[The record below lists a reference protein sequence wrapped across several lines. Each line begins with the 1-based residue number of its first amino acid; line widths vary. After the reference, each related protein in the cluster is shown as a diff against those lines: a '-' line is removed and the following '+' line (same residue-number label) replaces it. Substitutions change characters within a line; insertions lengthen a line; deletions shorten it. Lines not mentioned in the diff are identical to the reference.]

1 MEELELEQLAEEIN
15 MLLEGKNIPKL
26 KQLLTPL
33 NPADIALIFQ
43 DIDEE
48 TRLPFIFRILP
59 KELAAEVFVEMDG
72 DLQELLIRAFSDREL
87 HEMLDELY
95 MDDTVDLIEE
105 MPANVV
111 TRILRNCDAE
121 TRHTINEILKYPKD
135 SAGALMTIEFVSL
148 KKGMTVA
155 EAFKRIKATGVDKE
169 TIYTCYVTDRS
180 RKLKGVITAKDLLLA
195 ESDTVVDDIM
205 ETNVIFVDTL
215 EDKEVV
221 AKQFS
226 KYDLLALPVVDGE
239 ERLVGIIT
247 VDDAIDVMEDEAS
260 EDIAKM
266 AAVNPLEDTYFKTSV
281 FAHARNRFLW
291 LFILML
297 SATVT
302 GLIIQHYE
310 TAISAIP
317 ALVAFI
323 PMLMDTGGNCGS
335 QASAMIIRG
344 LAIGEIK
351 VSDYFRAVW
360 KEVRI
365 ALFVGLALSVVNT
378 ARVFIM
384 YGSTIE
390 SGGAIVPT
398 YLFAIITASALAITI
413 LIAKFLGCS
422 MPILASKLKIDPAL
436 MASPMITTIVD
447 AASVLTY
454 FAIVTT
460 ILSSYF

>member
-1 MEELELEQLAEEIN
+1 MEELELEQMAEEIAE
-15 MLLEGKNIPKL
+15 LLEKKDIPKL
-26 KQLLTPL
+26 KQVLTPM
-33 NPADIALIFQ
+33 NPADIAVIFRE
-43 DIDEE
+43 IDEAK
-48 TRLPFIFRILP
+48 LPFLYRILP

-72 DLQELLIRAFSDREL
+72 DQQELLIRAFSDREL

-111 TRILRNCDAE
+111 TRILRNCDAK
-121 TRHTINEILKYPKD
+121 TRQTINEILKYPKD

-148 KKGMTVA
+148 IEGMTV
-155 EAFKRIKATGVDKE
+155 EQAFERIKRTGVDKE

-180 RKLKGVITAKDLLLA
+180 RKLKGVVTAKDLMLA
-195 ESDTVVDDIM
+195 DSGTVIDDIM
-205 ETNVIFVDTL
+205 ETNVISVDTV
-215 EDKEVV
+215 EDKEIV
-221 AKQFS
+221 AKQFQ

-239 ERLVGIIT
+239 QRLVGIIT
-247 VDDAIDVMEDEAS
+247 VDDAIDVMEEEAT
-260 EDIAKM
+260 EDISKM

-281 FAHARNRFLW
+281 FRHARNRFLW

-310 TAISAIP
+310 TAIAAIP

-323 PMLMDTGGNCGS
+323 PTLMDTGGNCGS

-351 VSDYFRAVW
+351 PSDYFRAVW
-360 KEVRI
+360 KELRI
-365 ALFVGLALSVVNT
+365 ALLVGLSLSLVNT
-378 ARVFIM
+378 VRVFLM
-384 YGSTIE
+384 YGSSIGEQNIPTYMF
-390 SGGAIVPT
+390 AIVT
-398 YLFAIITASALAITI
+398 ACAMLVTITT
-413 LIAKFLGCS
+413 AKFLGCS
-422 MPILASKLKIDPAL
+422 MPILASKIKIDPAL

-447 AASVLTY
+447 AVSVLAY
-454 FAIVTT
+454 FTIVTT
-460 ILSSYF
+460 ILSAYFL

>member
-1 MEELELEQLAEEIN
+1 MEELELEKIAEEISA
-15 MLLEGKNIPKL
+15 LLEGKNIPKL
-26 KQLLTPL
+26 KQVLTPM
-33 NPADIALIFQ
+33 NPADIAVIFRE
-43 DIDEE
+43 IDEE
-48 TRLPFIFRILP
+48 KLPFLYRILP

-72 DLQELLIRAFSDREL
+72 DQQELLIRAFSDREL

-111 TRILRNCDAE
+111 TRILRNCDAK
-121 TRHTINEILKYPKD
+121 TRQTINEILKYPKD

-148 KKGMTVA
+148 IAGMTV
-155 EAFKRIKATGVDKE
+155 EQAFERIKRTGVDKE
-169 TIYTCYVTDRS
+169 TIYTCYVTDRA
-180 RKLKGVITAKDLLLA
+180 RKLKGVVTAKDLMLA
-195 ESDTVVDDIM
+195 DSGTVIDDIM
-205 ETNVIFVDTL
+205 ETNVISVDTI

-221 AKQFS
+221 AKQFQ

-239 ERLVGIIT
+239 NRLVGIIT
-247 VDDAIDVMEDEAS
+247 VDDAIDVMEEEAT
-260 EDIAKM
+260 EDISKM

-281 FAHARNRFLW
+281 FKHARNRFLW

-310 TAISAIP
+310 AAIAAIP

-323 PMLMDTGGNCGS
+323 PTLMDTGGNCGS

-351 VSDYFRAVW
+351 PSDYFRAVW
-360 KEVRI
+360 KELRI
-365 ALFVGLALSVVNT
+365 ALLVGLSLSLVNT
-378 ARVFIM
+378 VRVFLM
-384 YGSTIE
+384 YGPSIGEQNIPTYMF
-390 SGGAIVPT
+390 AIVT
-398 YLFAIITASALAITI
+398 ACAMLVTITT
-413 LIAKFLGCS
+413 AKFLGCS
-422 MPILASKLKIDPAL
+422 MPILASKIKIDPAL

-447 AASVLTY
+447 AVSVLAY
-454 FAIVTT
+454 FTIVTT
-460 ILSSYF
+460 ILSAYFR

>member
-1 MEELELEQLAEEIN
+1 MEELELEQMAEEIAE
-15 MLLEGKNIPKL
+15 LLEKKDIPKL
-26 KQLLTPL
+26 KQVLTPM
-33 NPADIALIFQ
+33 NPADIAVIFREV
-43 DIDEE
+43 DEAK
-48 TRLPFIFRILP
+48 LPFLYRILP

-72 DLQELLIRAFSDREL
+72 DQQELLIRAFSDREL

-111 TRILRNCDAE
+111 TRILRNCDAK
-121 TRHTINEILKYPKD
+121 TRQTINEILKYPKD

-148 KKGMTVA
+148 IEGMTV
-155 EAFKRIKATGVDKE
+155 EQAFERIKRTGVDKE

-180 RKLKGVITAKDLLLA
+180 RKLKGVVTAKDLMLA
-195 ESDTVVDDIM
+195 DSGTVIDDIM
-205 ETNVIFVDTL
+205 ETNVISVDTV
-215 EDKEVV
+215 EDKEIV
-221 AKQFS
+221 AKQFQ

-239 ERLVGIIT
+239 QRLVGIIT
-247 VDDAIDVMEDEAS
+247 VDDAIDVMEEEAT
-260 EDIAKM
+260 EDISKM

-281 FAHARNRFLW
+281 FRHARNRFLW

-310 TAISAIP
+310 TAIAAIP

-323 PMLMDTGGNCGS
+323 PTLMDTGGNCGS

-351 VSDYFRAVW
+351 PSDYFRAVW
-360 KEVRI
+360 KELRI
-365 ALFVGLALSVVNT
+365 ALLVGLSLSLVNT
-378 ARVFIM
+378 VRVFLM
-384 YGSTIE
+384 YGSSIGEQNIPTYMF
-390 SGGAIVPT
+390 AIVT
-398 YLFAIITASALAITI
+398 ACAMLVTITT
-413 LIAKFLGCS
+413 AKFLGCS
-422 MPILASKLKIDPAL
+422 MPILASKIKIDPAL

-447 AASVLTY
+447 AVSVLAY
-454 FAIVTT
+454 FTIVTT
-460 ILSSYF
+460 ILSAYFL